1 DGGGVSYP
9 RLVLDL
15 DRAQRGEQL
24 LDQVVLFVVQ
34 GGAAEAGEPEGP
46 PGPVAVHVPLPA
58 VPAGGQDPIGDH
70 VHRRIQVE
78 VLKFGAER
86 AAVSHLVYARASR
99 GELQARRALG
109 TEATAADRRIRVA
122 LDLDDLSVLHEHV
135 LAAAHRAVRADR
147 LDHRIRGARP
157 GLPEL
162 TAVGRGA
169 EPAAVGPGE
178 LPVHRPR
185 CNPPPGYHG
194 ATLPT
199 AAKPKR
205 RRWPMSLVE

>member
-58 VPAGGQDPIGDH
+58 VPAGGQDPVGDH
-70 VHRRIQVE
+70 VHRRIQVK

-86 AAVSHLVYARASR
+86 AAVSHLVYPRASR
-99 GELQARRALG
+99 GELQAGRSLG
-109 TEATAADRRIRVA
+109 TQ
-122 LDLDDLSVLHEHV
+122 
-135 LAAAHRAVRADR
+135 AAAAPRPRRSGPVSCRYTGHDPIRR
-147 LDHRIRGARP
+147 LDPMAPHY
-157 GLPEL
+157 
-162 TAVGRGA
+162 
-169 EPAAVGPGE
+169 
-178 LPVHRPR
+178 RPR
-185 CNPPPGYHG
+185 ESLNAGAGPCPWWSSRRGPP
-194 ATLPT
+194 
-199 AAKPKR
+199 
-205 RRWPMSLVE
+205 